1 MHNEKYKSRLI
12 LPATVH
18 KPMYYANLRKFD
30 YQCTKTHN
38 KRTKNVLY

>member
-1 MHNEKYKSRLI
+1 MHNEKYKIRSI
-12 LPATVH
+12 LTATVH

-30 YQCTKTHN
+30 YQCTTHN